1 MEWNK
6 KLIIFL
12 ETMGVKHY
20 FGCNGGGLVHIIK
33 HITTKSDKPDFMHY
47 GEYTAGFAPIGHYL
61 ATGEIA
67 CGVATTG
74 AAQKLISSGISD
86 ARFMG
91 VPSIYL
97 LALSSKAS
105 HQHYPIQDTSDC
117 GMNIVAQFEAE
128 FKDSV
133 IKVDEKSDMKSLFS
147 QIKSIIERKQPVI
160 IMFYPEVFCQQVP
173 DDYEESF
180 EKNRHAKTLC
190 TKGMNELIT
199 TLSDNSTQRRTLV
212 FAGSEAS
219 IDRVCPKVFQRF
231 VSKIDA
237 QVIYSV
243 NGDNVAVNTKERN
256 LGHIML
262 GGNEAAVSAW
272 QSLTKNDI
280 LITLGIDVGEYVL
293 NLENVPACH
302 SFCLTSHTT
311 AYGQKDGSYKHVF
324 HDHYHQINGNIQ
336 ENLEAF
342 LSMTHATKFPSHEK
356 FPHLPDQL
364 KTDEISG
371 QKVDLVAFY
380 RQIDQLWQKHS
391 IVFEDVCIA
400 YRDRQAVIGQPNANA
415 RFFTSN
421 HGSAMGSAFGL
432 GVGAA
437 VADQQQKVFIFS
449 GDGCFQLYAG
459 SLHQAAKLNITLFIM
474 NNEELSIVRDG
485 CKTILK
491 ESKEKN
497 DHSDIEKV
505 NWKSAASAF
514 GWRFFRVKADLS
526 NLSDIMQASYD
537 KDPTSIIVDLPL
549 DPSQVIGKNFRYA
562 NVTKDSNL

>member
-6 KLIIFL
+6 KLINFL
-12 ETMGVKHY
+12 ESIGVKNY
-20 FGCNGGGLVHIIK
+20 FGCNGGGVIHVIK
-33 HITTKSDKPDFMHY
+33 HITTEHDNPDFMHY
-47 GEYTAGFAPIGHYL
+47 GEYTSGFAPIGHYL

-97 LALSSKAS
+97 LALSTKAS

-133 IKVDEKSDMKSLFS
+133 IKVDDESDMKSLFS
-147 QIKSIIERKQPVI
+147 RIKTIIKRKQPVI
-160 IMFYPEVFCQQVP
+160 IMFCPEIFCKQVP
-173 DDYEESF
+173 DDYEDKF
-180 EKNRHAKTLC
+180 EKNSLTKRLC
-190 TKGMNELIT
+190 TKGMKELIT
-199 TLSDNSTQRRTLV
+199 TLADNNSQRRTLV

-219 IDRVCPKVFQRF
+219 IDKVCPKVFQRF
-231 VSKIDA
+231 VNKIDA
-237 QVIYSV
+237 QVIYPV

-280 LITLGIDVGEYVL
+280 LITLGVDVGEYVL
-293 NLENVPACH
+293 NLEKVPDCQ
-302 SFCLTSHTT
+302 SFCLTNHLT
-311 AYGQKDGSYKHVF
+311 AYGQKDGSYKHLF
-324 HDHYHQINGNIQ
+324 HDHYHQINGDIQ
-336 ENLEAF
+336 ENLEEF
-342 LSMTHATKFPSHEK
+342 LSMTHATKFPIYRK
-356 FPHLPDQL
+356 FPNSPDQL
-364 KTDEISG
+364 KIDEISSH
-371 QKVDLVAFY
+371 KVDLFAFY
-380 RQIDQLWQKHS
+380 KQIDQLWQKNS
-391 IVFEDVCIA
+391 IVFEDICIA
-400 YRDRQAVIGQPNANA
+400 YRDRQAVIKQPNANA

-421 HGSAMGSAFGL
+421 HGSAMGGAFGL

-437 VADQQQKVFIFS
+437 VADNQQKVFIFS

-474 NNEELSIVRDG
+474 DNEELSIVRDG

-514 GWRFFRVKADLS
+514 GWRFFRVKNDLS

-537 KDPTSIIVDLPL
+537 KDQTSIIVDLPL
-549 DPSQVIGKNFRYA
+549 DPSQVIGKNYRYA